1 MLNVNENIH
10 DEYIDD
16 ELEIIDDLTQ
26 ENDNEIEYERK
37 LSIVQFYKSLLV
49 KEPEFIGISRLSSG
63 RILNIIELEYLKY
76 QNMVQRRN
84 KNVNI
89 IQQRLT
95 TYVNIV
101 TLDQINLFDN
111 MFNDLRLNKN
121 KYIYN
126 LIIKKIFKTLYV

>member
-16 ELEIIDDLTQ
+16 ELETIDDLTQ
-26 ENDNEIEYERK
+26 ENENEIEYERK

-111 MFNDLRLNKN
+111 MFNDLKLNKN